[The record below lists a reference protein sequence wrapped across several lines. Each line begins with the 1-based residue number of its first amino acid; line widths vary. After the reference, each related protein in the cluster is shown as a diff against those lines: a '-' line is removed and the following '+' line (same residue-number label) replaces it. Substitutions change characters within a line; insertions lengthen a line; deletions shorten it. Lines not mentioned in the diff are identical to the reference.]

1 MEANETRMIK
11 GFLILLLFVS
21 IIFICVLISSLNKSN
36 DLESK
41 NTILKYKFDESQSKA
56 QSYIDEYN
64 KIKPLILNLNT
75 EISNLKKLSLDKEK
89 EYLIL
94 NQKYNENIKI
104 VNKFSITDMQLYFNN
119 RYGTRAN
126 GYTTRFDTIKPSN

>member
-21 IIFICVLISSLNKSN
+21 IIFICVLISSLNKNN

-41 NTILKYKFDESQSKA
+41 NTILKYKFNESQSKA

-64 KIKPLILNLNT
+64 RIKPLILNLNT
-75 EISNLKKLSLDKEK
+75 EISNLKKLSLEK
-89 EYLIL
+89 QNQYLIL

-119 RYGTRAN
+119 RYGTKSN
-126 GYTTRFDTIKPSN
+126 GYTTRFDTIKPRN

>member
-21 IIFICVLISSLNKSN
+21 IIFICVLISSLNKSDKAETEN
-36 DLESK
+36 KTLKQNVIES
-41 NTILKYKFDESQSKA
+41 NRIA
-56 QSYIDEYN
+56 QSNIDEYN
-64 KIKPLILNLNT
+64 RIKPLILNLNT

-94 NQKYNENIKI
+94 DKKYHENIKI
-104 VNKFSITDMQLYFNN
+104 VDKFSINDMQLYFNN
-119 RYGTRAN
+119 RYGTKSN
-126 GYTTRFDTIKPSN
+126 GYKTRFDTIKPSN